1 MSDTSFT
8 VPELGDKFID
18 YRMPIWGNS
27 YTWSWERPITQLE
40 YLVIH
45 HSVTSDDATPN
56 DLALL
61 HKARGWGGIGYH
73 FVITNNGDV
82 YYVGDVGT
90 ARANVLNK
98 NEKVLGICMI
108 GDFTKHLPTDEQIK
122 SAHLLCKFMINTV
135 AFPISS
141 WDQVVG
147 HKDLQA
153 TQCPG
158 SSWDKTQQ
166 GDMWWRIKTG
176 TGYTTPPTQ
185 QEDVYK
191 ITYKGETLSTYEK
204 NPEDTIVDLQNK
216 LTGAEG
222 QVSTLTAEKSVLQGN
237 LTTQEQNNAD
247 LLGQLT
253 KVRIE
258 RDTARTKATTAQR
271 KLDAAIIKIG
281 TQEETIKLFKA
292 QKPLEGFK
300 WYELVGSGLAKLFTI
315 KK

>member
-1 MSDTSFT
+1 
-8 VPELGDKFID
+8 
-18 YRMPIWGNS
+18 
-27 YTWSWERPITQLE
+27 
-40 YLVIH
+40 
-45 HSVTSDDATPN
+45 
-56 DLALL
+56 
-61 HKARGWGGIGYH
+61 
-73 FVITNNGDV
+73 
-82 YYVGDVGT
+82 VGT